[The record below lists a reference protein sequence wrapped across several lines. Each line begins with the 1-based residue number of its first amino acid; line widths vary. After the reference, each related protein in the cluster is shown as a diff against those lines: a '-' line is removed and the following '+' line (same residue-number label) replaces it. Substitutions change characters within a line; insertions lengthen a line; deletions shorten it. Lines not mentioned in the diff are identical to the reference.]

1 MNEKMIKN
9 LSSMLSKM
17 PKKELNE
24 NLSKAKEILKTKDKE
39 ALKKLLDNEK
49 VAKLVGQDTSKLKN
63 AIDKLNFD
71 KINTQELDKQIA
83 NFEKNTGGDNRGINR
98 TRK

>member
-9 LSSMLSKM
+9 LSAMLSKM

-24 NLSKAKEILKTKDKE
+24 NIAKAKEILKSKDKD
-39 ALKKLLDNEK
+39 ALKKMLDNENI
-49 VAKLVGQDTSKLKN
+49 AKMVGQDSTKLKN

-71 KINTQELDKQIA
+71 KINTQDLDKQIT
-83 NFEKNTGGDNRGINR
+83 NFEKNNRR
-98 TRK
+98 

>member
-9 LSSMLSKM
+9 LSAMLSKM

-24 NLSKAKEILKTKDKE
+24 NLSKAKEILQTKDKE

-49 VAKLVGQDTSKLKN
+49 VSKLVGQDTSKLKN
-63 AIDKLNFD
+63 AIDKLNLD
-71 KINTQELDKQIA
+71 KINTQELDKQIT
-83 NFEKNTGGDNRGINR
+83 NFEKNNRR
-98 TRK
+98 

>member
-9 LSSMLSKM
+9 LSAMLSKM

-24 NLSKAKEILKTKDKE
+24 NLAKAKEILKSKDKD
-39 ALKKLLDNEK
+39 ALKKMLDNEK
-49 VAKLVGQDTSKLKN
+49 VAKLVGQDTTKIKN

-71 KINTQELDKQIA
+71 KINTQEIDKQIT
-83 NFEKNTGGDNRGINR
+83 NFEKNNRR
-98 TRK
+98 WV